1 MTMQRWHGGCHCGAL
16 RLQLDTARALSRF
29 VPRACDC
36 SYCRKHGAAWLSDPG
51 GALTIAVRSPQHLG
65 EYRQG
70 SEQARFVL
78 CRDCGVLVAVVCE
91 EAGRLFAAVNAP
103 CLDAAAALG
112 APETASPQ
120 RLGPAEKLDR
130 WRQLWI
136 ADVHLT
142 TQG

>member
-1 MTMQRWHGGCHCGAL
+1 MTARCLSGGCHCGAL
-16 RLQLDTARALSRF
+16 RLRLDTARELSKI

-36 SYCRKHGAAWLSDPG
+36 SYCRQHGAAWMSDPA
-51 GALTIAVRSPQHLG
+51 GALTIAARTQQSWG

-78 CRDCGVLVAVVCE
+78 CRDCGVLVAVVFDD
-91 EAGRLFAAVNAP
+91 AGRLFAAVNAT
-103 CLDAAAALG
+103 CLDAVAECGPA
-112 APETASPQ
+112 ETASPQ

-136 ADVHLT
+136 ADVRLT